1 MRLSTF
7 IVAVVEDDRSMLES
21 LEGLLGAAG
30 YEVLLYLSGEAFLS
44 SGRLQDV
51 NCLIT
56 DIGLPGMD
64 GIELLRLIRQ
74 RRANLMA
81 IAITACQEPHVRKAA
96 LDAGALH
103 VFLKPLESSDL
114 LTAIALTP

>member
-1 MRLSTF
+1 MRSSTF

-30 YEVLLYLSGEAFLS
+30 YKVLVYLSGEEFLS

-64 GIELLRLIRQ
+64 GIELLRLARYS
-74 RRANLMA
+74 RADLVA
-81 IAITACQEPHVRKAA
+81 IAITARQEPHLLNAA
-96 LDAGALH
+96 LEAGALH

-114 LTAIALTP
+114 LMAIAPTR

>member
-1 MRLSTF
+1 MSTF

-21 LEGLLGAAG
+21 LEGLLGASG
-30 YEVLLYLSGEAFLS
+30 YEVLVYLSAEEFLS

-64 GIELLRLIRQ
+64 GIELLRFIRH
-74 RRANLMA
+74 RRAELMA
-81 IAITACQEPHVRKAA
+81 IAITACQEPHVLKAA
-96 LDAGALH
+96 LDAGALY
-103 VFLKPLESSDL
+103 VFLKPLDSSDL
-114 LTAIALTP
+114 LTTIAATQ

>member
-1 MRLSTF
+1 
-7 IVAVVEDDRSMLES
+7 
-21 LEGLLGAAG
+21 
-30 YEVLLYLSGEAFLS
+30 
-44 SGRLQDV
+44 
-51 NCLIT
+51 
-56 DIGLPGMD
+56 
-64 GIELLRLIRQ
+64 
-74 RRANLMA
+74 MA